1 VELLGDKVN
10 AHPVIELAVSDDLA
24 GLDLWK
30 ICADMYIVERV
41 DQDCCYDGYYGPV
54 EAEERLGWVKPS
66 SLKWKDDDE
75 ESGIL
80 LLEFGEIYYNGNPH
94 GLSLDVVVYDCEYEC
109 YGDDSDC
116 DDCLC
121 YYMEHGIADCVGN
134 HATPIWRRYT
144 VDIYYDPDGDGDP
157 SAYGIADAHFYPNP
171 INFSEHG
178 CGSIS
183 YDLNAAGDL
192 TVKIFDFAGDYVATL
207 YDGFASGT
215 GTMEWCG
222 QDHTGRMVGAGI
234 YIGSATFD
242 NGSAVVTRN
251 FKIGVI
257 R

>member
-1 VELLGDKVN
+1 
-10 AHPVIELAVSDDLA
+10 
-24 GLDLWK
+24 
-30 ICADMYIVERV
+30 
-41 DQDCCYDGYYGPV
+41 
-54 EAEERLGWVKPS
+54 
-66 SLKWKDDDE
+66 
-75 ESGIL
+75 
-80 LLEFGEIYYNGNPH
+80 
-94 GLSLDVVVYDCEYEC
+94 
-109 YGDDSDC
+109 
-116 DDCLC
+116 
-121 YYMEHGIADCVGN
+121 MEHGIADCVGN